1 MQIFTFAQNIFF
13 MSKTDL
19 QVQENL
25 ATWLSPFFDDD
36 TKKTIQQLQAS
47 NPEELNDSFY
57 KNLEFGTGGMRGV
70 MGVGTNRINKYTL
83 GKNTQGLSDYLHQT
97 YPNQSIKVVIAFD
110 CRHNSQSFAKIVADV
125 FSANNIQ
132 VFLFEDL
139 RATPELSFALKHLG
153 CQCGIVLTASHNPPE
168 YNGYKVYW
176 EDGGQLVP
184 PFDGEI
190 IILIN
195 SLEYTDINFSAKEE
209 LIHLIGK
216 DVDDVFI
223 NAAVKNGSLEVN
235 TPTSRENVS
244 VVFTALHGTSITA
257 VPETLKR
264 AGYTNVHLV
273 EAQSVPDGD
282 FPTVKSPNPEEPEAL
297 KMALELAE
305 EVNADIVIGTDPDC
319 DRLGIAV
326 RNFDNKMVMLN
337 GNQTMVMMTKFLL
350 DLWKNN
356 GAINGNQF
364 VGSTIVSSPML
375 IKLVEAYGVECKIGL
390 TGFKWIAKMIKDFPE
405 MDFIGG
411 GEESFGFMVG
421 DFVRDKDAVTSTLL
435 ACEIAAYTKA
445 NDSSFFNELINTY
458 VEHGFYKERLISIT
472 KKGIEGSQEINNIM
486 ESARNNPVSTINGSK
501 VVTVEDFKLS
511 ICKNLVLNS
520 TEPISIPK
528 ADVLIYTTEDGS
540 KVALRPSG
548 TEPKIK
554 FYISV
559 NTSLSSSTEFSLT
572 ENALDAQ
579 IDAIIKDMKHL

>member
-1 MQIFTFAQNIFF
+1 

-19 QVQENL
+19 HIQENL
-25 ATWLSPFFDDD
+25 TTWLSPFFDDD
-36 TKKTIQQLQAS
+36 TKKTITELQAT
-47 NPEELNDSFY
+47 NPDELNDCFY

-97 YPNQSIKVVIAFD
+97 YPNQPIKVVIAFD
-110 CRHNSQSFAKIVADV
+110 CRHNSKSFAKIVADV
-125 FSANNIQ
+125 FSANNIE

-190 IILIN
+190 INLIN
-195 SLEYTDINFSAKEE
+195 SIEYTDINFSANEE

-235 TPTSRENVS
+235 TPKSRENVS

-264 AGYTNVHLV
+264 AGYTNVNLV

-375 IKLVEAYGVECKIGL
+375 PKLVEAYGVECKIGL
-390 TGFKWIAKMIKDFPE
+390 TGFKWIAKMIKDFPN

-445 NDSSFFNELINTY
+445 NDSSFFNELVNTY
-458 VEHGFYKERLISIT
+458 IDHGFYKERLISIT
-472 KKGIEGSQEINNIM
+472 KKGIEGSQEIKNIM

-511 ICKNLVLNS
+511 ICKNLEANS
-520 TEPISIPK
+520 TDSISIPK

-559 NTSLSSSTEFSLT
+559 NTSLSSSTEFSQT
-572 ENALDAQ
+572 ENALDAK
-579 IDAIIKDMKHL
+579 IDAIIKDMKLI

>member
-1 MQIFTFAQNIFF
+1 

-139 RATPELSFALKHLG
+139 RSTPELSFALKHLG

-190 IILIN
+190 INLIN

-356 GAINGNQF
+356 GSINGNQF

-375 IKLVEAYGVECKIGL
+375 PKLVEAYGVECKIGL

>member
-1 MQIFTFAQNIFF
+1 
-13 MSKTDL
+13 
-19 QVQENL
+19 
-25 ATWLSPFFDDD
+25 
-36 TKKTIQQLQAS
+36 
-47 NPEELNDSFY
+47 
-57 KNLEFGTGGMRGV
+57 
-70 MGVGTNRINKYTL
+70 
-83 GKNTQGLSDYLHQT
+83 
-97 YPNQSIKVVIAFD
+97 
-110 CRHNSQSFAKIVADV
+110 
-125 FSANNIQ
+125 
-132 VFLFEDL
+132 
-139 RATPELSFALKHLG
+139 
-153 CQCGIVLTASHNPPE
+153 
-168 YNGYKVYW
+168 VYW

-190 IILIN
+190 INLIN

-223 NAAVKNGSLEVN
+223 NASVKNGSLEVN
-235 TPTSRENVS
+235 TPASRENVS

-273 EAQSVPDGD
+273 EAQSEPDGD

-305 EVNADIVIGTDPDC
+305 KVNADIVIGTDPDC

-375 IKLVEAYGVECKIGL
+375 PKLVEAYRVECKIGL

-445 NDSSFFNELINTY
+445 NNSSFFNELVNIY
-458 VEHGFYKERLISIT
+458 VEHDFYKERLISIT
-472 KKGIEGSQEINNIM
+472 KKGIEGSQEIKNIM
-486 ESARNNPVSTINGSK
+486 DSARNNPVSTINGSK

-511 ICKNLVLNS
+511 ICKNLRTNS

-559 NTSLSSSTEFSLT
+559 NTSLSINTEFYKT
-572 ENALDAQ
+572 ENALDAK
-579 IDAIIKDMKHL
+579 IDAIIKDMKLI

>member
-1 MQIFTFAQNIFF
+1 

-139 RATPELSFALKHLG
+139 RSTPELSFALKHLG

-190 IILIN
+190 INLIN

-356 GAINGNQF
+356 GSINGNQF

-375 IKLVEAYGVECKIGL
+375 PKLVEAYGVECKIGL

-486 ESARNNPVSTINGSK
+486 ESARNNPVASINGSK

-511 ICKNLVLNS
+511 ICKNLVLKS

>member
-1 MQIFTFAQNIFF
+1 

-19 QVQENL
+19 YIQENL
-25 ATWLSPFFDDD
+25 TTWLSPFFDDD
-36 TKKTIQQLQAS
+36 TKKTITELQAT
-47 NPEELNDSFY
+47 NPDELNDCFY

-97 YPNQSIKVVIAFD
+97 YPNQPIKVVIAFD

-125 FSANNIQ
+125 FSANNIE

-139 RATPELSFALKHLG
+139 RATPELSFALKYLG

-190 IILIN
+190 INLIN
-195 SLEYTDINFSAKEE
+195 SLEYTDINFSANEE

-235 TPTSRENVS
+235 TPKSRENVS

-264 AGYTNVHLV
+264 AGYTNVNLV

-375 IKLVEAYGVECKIGL
+375 PKLVEAYGVECKIGL
-390 TGFKWIAKMIKDFPE
+390 TGFKWIAKMIKDFPN

-445 NDSSFFNELINTY
+445 NDSSFFNELVNTY
-458 VEHGFYKERLISIT
+458 IDHGFYKERLISIT
-472 KKGIEGSQEINNIM
+472 KKGIEGSQEIKNIM
-486 ESARNNPVSTINGSK
+486 ESARNNPVSTIDGSR

-511 ICKNLVLNS
+511 ICKNLEANRKD
-520 TEPISIPK
+520 PISIPK

-559 NTSLSSSTEFSLT
+559 NTSLSSSIEFSQT
-572 ENALDAQ
+572 ENALDAK
-579 IDAIIKDMKHL
+579 IDAIIKDMKLI